1 MQVVLGVEAGKI
13 RDAMARLARR
23 CLGLLLMLLLGLLL
37 GLGWQSPA
45 SATILYT
52 ADTSGAVLIQSR
64 WTLRDTERHSWQVI
78 TFKRVE
84 PDGREAGLV
93 LRLVGFP
100 GVVELAHPQPIA
112 FVDLKGRSQP
122 AADDSEQISANPPAH
137 VGQYDLQSVLLQLPL
152 ERLQLALPLRS
163 GATEIRISPAMLE
176 EWQKVASVRYGELQN
191 SCDKF
196 PVEARQN
203 PAFPAWVGCSA
214 Q

>member
-1 MQVVLGVEAGKI
+1 MKMSSVCRFEIGIAQF
-13 RDAMARLARR
+13 ARH
-23 CLGLLLMLLLGLLL
+23 CLGLLLVLLL
-37 GLGWQSPA
+37 GLGGQSPA
-45 SATILYT
+45 SATLLYT
-52 ADTSGAVLIQSR
+52 ADSSGAVLVQSR

-78 TFKRVE
+78 AFKRVE

-100 GVVELAHPQPIA
+100 GVVEIVHPQPIG
-112 FVDLKGRSQP
+112 FVDLKGQSQF
-122 AADDSEQISANPPAH
+122 AVDASDQISAHPPAH
-137 VGQYDLQSVLLQLPL
+137 VGQYDLQSVLLQLPF
-152 ERLQLALPLRS
+152 ERLQLELPLQS
-163 GATEIRISPAMLE
+163 GTTGIRVSPAMLE
-176 EWQKVASVRYGELQN
+176 EWQTVASVLYRDLQN